1 MGDVVNRSR
10 AVLIIADDAVFVRE
24 LTERWQS
31 ERNVPGITSVSTDR
45 LAETAKSNSDLVIV
59 GPLLGSRLPSA
70 LKALELMD
78 GAVPVV
84 CVFADA
90 AQVQAAK
97 ARYPRLLVMRQ
108 HEHWLDSVLLLAAE
122 CFRRAEW
129 SARARKSEQTAGA
142 NARYAALGR
151 YMLENRHDFNNLL
164 TSVLGNSELLLM
176 DGQALPGMARD
187 QIETIHEMALHMH
200 EIMQRFSSV
209 ASEMRLSEKSSQTE
223 TRSLSH
229 GDGASS

>member
-1 MGDVVNRSR
+1 MTGSH
-10 AVLIIADDAVFVRE
+10 AVLIIADDAVFVRD

-31 ERNVPGITSVSTDR
+31 ERTLPRITSVTAD
-45 LAETAKSNSDLVIV
+45 LLGETAKKNFDLVVV
-59 GPLLGSRLPSA
+59 GPLQRGRLPSA
-70 LKALELMD
+70 FKALDMMD

-84 CVFADA
+84 CVFADT
-90 AQVQAAK
+90 AQVQAAE

-108 HEHWLDSVLLLAAE
+108 HEHWLDSVLLLACE

-129 SARARKSEQTAGA
+129 SARARRSEHAAGA
-142 NARYAALGR
+142 NARYATLGR

-176 DGQALPGMARD
+176 EEQVLPGTARD

-200 EIMQRFSSV
+200 EIMRRFSSV
-209 ASEMRLSEKSSQTE
+209 ASEMRLSEKPSQSE
-223 TRSLSH
+223 IRRLSQ
-229 GDGASS
+229 GEGAGS